1 MSWMENLKRQL
12 VFDTDKQVLFLTILS
27 AQLKSGRSYQDI
39 FRSMLRGTNKIHREL
54 AAKSLNPN
62 SAYFASQYTGYFP
75 QKTTKLLQMAQKFN
89 TVPQL
94 IDLTIN
100 ADKKSTSLISKLL
113 IPNITEILMAVVFT
127 SAFIAM
133 YIYNDAIE
141 IAFTDISGTTAS
153 QIGGF
158 FYSYRWLL
166 SFLTMGTLGVYL
178 YHLTAPTRFRLA
190 LKKLK
195 FYHFYDAGFCIELF
209 TTMKVMTASGVAQG
223 GGIRLLMEELS
234 TVFATNKLR
243 QHQFALLRLEIS
255 RGKKFQDA
263 LDTSGIL
270 DPDSLDLFRGLAP
283 NESPTELHLASA
295 AVSSVL
301 FEKTKVEV
309 NFLAKNF
316 NFGLLIYIMFLLLA
330 VTDLSLGGGIDI
342 FNF

>member
-1 MSWMENLKRQL
+1 MSWLENLKRQL
-12 VFDTDKQVLFLTILS
+12 VFDSDKQVLFLTILS
-27 AQLKSGRSYQDI
+27 AQIKSGRSYQDI

-54 AAKSLNPN
+54 AAKSLSPH
-62 SAYFASQYTGYFP
+62 SAYFASQYIGYFP

-89 TVPQL
+89 AVPQL
-94 IDLTIN
+94 IDQTIN

-113 IPNITEILMAVVFT
+113 IPNSTEILMALAFT
-127 SAFIAM
+127 SAFIA
-133 YIYNDAIE
+133 E

-158 FYSYRWLL
+158 FYGNRWLL
-166 SFLTMGTLGVYL
+166 SFLLMGAFSVYTYNL
-178 YHLTAPTRFRLA
+178 SAPTRLRLV

-195 FYHFYDAGFCIELF
+195 LFHFYDASFCIELF
-209 TTMKVMTASGVAQG
+209 TTIKVMTASGVAQG

-263 LDTSGIL
+263 LAVSGIL

-283 NESPTELHLASA
+283 NESPSELHSASA